1 MTLFGYARVSTEG
14 QSLDAQLEALK
25 GAGCETNHI
34 FREKITGAHADR
46 PQLNRLLATI
56 HDGDVLIVSRLDR
69 LARSTRDLLNILA
82 TLGQRGAAFRSLGD
96 SWADTTTPHG
106 RLMLTVLGGLAEFE
120 RELIRLRTGEG
131 RTRAKARGQHMGRP
145 PKLTPAQRREGLQAL
160 ASGEATQADLVR
172 RFNVSKS
179 TISRLADKAPALP
192 APVRRTID
200 PATERAARAFLKK
213 LEGKYPV
220 IEGILYG
227 SRARGDH
234 TPDSDADIAVILKG
248 ARGDRYKVS
257 RELAGIEFHVLME
270 TGVMVQGLPLW
281 QDELARPET
290 FSNPAL
296 IQNILRE
303 GVHL

>member
-1 MTLFGYARVSTEG
+1 MTLFGYARASTEG
-14 QSLDAQLEALK
+14 QSLDAQFEALRA
-25 GAGCETNHI
+25 AGCEASHI
-34 FREKITGAHADR
+34 VLETIAGAHAER
-46 PQLNRLLATI
+46 PQFDRLLATI
-56 HDGDVLIVSRLDR
+56 EDGDVLIVSRLDR

-82 TLGQRGAAFRSLGD
+82 ALGRRGAAFRSLGD
-96 SWADTTTPHG
+96 SWADTTPPHG
-106 RLMLTVLGGLAEFE
+106 GLIATVLEGLAEFE
-120 RELIRLRTGEG
+120 SELIRLRTGEG
-131 RTRAKARGQHMGRP
+131 RTRARARGQHLGRP
-145 PKLTPAQRREGLQAL
+145 PKLTPAQRRQGLQAL

-172 RFNVSKS
+172 QFKVSKS
-179 TISRLADKAPALP
+179 TISRLADKAAAPP
-192 APVRRTID
+192 APVRRAID
-200 PATERAARAFLKK
+200 PATERAARAFLKQ
-213 LEGKYPV
+213 LDGKYPV

-248 ARGDRYKVS
+248 ASGDRYKVS

-281 QDELARPET
+281 QDELERPET

-303 GVHL
+303 GLHL